1 MLKLKIILI
10 NLLIILPFF
19 LFSQSISISADTNL
33 VQNGH
38 LFGFV
43 VTAEGSFDSIS
54 EPAFGSFE
62 VENRSQS
69 QSSSINF
76 INGKFDKK
84 SSITYSYSLRP
95 TKEGTFKIGPAAL
108 NLKNGK
114 KILSNVVN
122 ITVVGSAPAQDP
134 AQDAEEDEDIPGGNT
149 QNAVTPKSGGTT
161 LMAPLSKWEKQT
173 PNNFI
178 RTIVSPSENIYQGE
192 PINVSYYLFVKPNTI
207 SNVNYYKDPV
217 FENCWKEEK
226 GETRLNFKR
235 ISIDGRV
242 YDYALLKSYT
252 LIPNEGATSLV
263 ASQVVMDVIIGSFF
277 DQRKQTISSI
287 ALNIPLNELPEKE
300 LHKNGKVG
308 DFKLSADKQSLDLD
322 KDNLLNTVTFVLS
335 GCGSFPST
343 EIKLEENPN
352 LKIFAPEIDSQI
364 SATPKG
370 LCGKKSWKFMVKGL
384 KKGKT
389 QIKTIPVDFY
399 SKESGWKRLEPL
411 EIPINVNDVSL
422 VSGEDKEQQEHSFEL
437 LKELPKGVKSYKI
450 KPLTQQKWFMVTLLV
465 PLLSVLISFIVWLHG
480 TLRQKRRGSFNSKV
494 SMYVDRINSSKD
506 SVELL
511 NNFYDALSGLY
522 KIELK
527 GERASAIKQKY
538 GSKVDEI
545 VEFIRQIEHLT
556 YSGQTSSDI
565 SDFKAKAV
573 NFITL
578 ERKK

>member
-1 MLKLKIILI
+1 MLKLKILLI
-10 NLLIILPFF
+10 NILIILPFF

-38 LFGFV
+38 LVGFV
-43 VTAEGSFDSIS
+43 LTAEGSFESID
-54 EPAFGSFE
+54 EPNFGSFE

-84 SSITYSYSLRP
+84 SSMTYSYSLRP
-95 TKEGTFKIGPAAL
+95 TKEGTFKIGPATL

-122 ITVVGSAPAQDP
+122 ITVVGSSSAQNPPQDP
-134 AQDAEEDEDIPGGNT
+134 DDDGTSGENAAGDAAP
-149 QNAVTPKSGGTT
+149 QVSGST
-161 LMAPLSKWEKQT
+161 LMSPLSKWEKQT
-173 PNNFI
+173 PNSFI
-178 RTIVSPSENIYQGE
+178 RTVVSPSENIYQGE
-192 PINVSYYLFVKPNTI
+192 PINVTYYLFVKPNTI

-226 GETRLNFKR
+226 AETRLNFKR

-252 LIPNEGATSLV
+252 LIPNEGVTSLV

-287 ALNIPLNELPEKE
+287 ALNIPLNKLPEKE

-308 DFKLSADKQSLDLD
+308 DFKLSADKRSLNLD
-322 KDNLLNTVTFVLS
+322 KDNLLNTVTFTLS
-335 GCGSFPST
+335 GCGSFPSA
-343 EIKLEENPN
+343 EIRLEENPD
-352 LKIFAPEIDSQI
+352 LKVFAPEIDSQI

-370 LCGKKSWKFMVKGL
+370 LCGKKTWKFMVKGL

-389 QIKTIPVDFY
+389 LIKTIPLDFY
-399 SKESGWKRLEPL
+399 SKENGWKRLEPL

-422 VSGEDKEQQEHSFEL
+422 LPGEEKDQKAHSFEL
-437 LKELPKGVKSYKI
+437 LKELPEGVKKYEI
-450 KPLTQQKWFMVTLLV
+450 KPLTQQKWFVAALLI
-465 PLLSVLISFIVWLHG
+465 PLLSVLISFVIWLQG
-480 TLRQKRRGSFNSKV
+480 TLRQKRSGSFNSKV
-494 SMYVDRINSSKD
+494 SMYVGRINSSKD

-511 NNFYDALSGLY
+511 NNFYDALSELY

-527 GERASAIKQKY
+527 GERASTMKQKY
-538 GSKVDEI
+538 GSKVEEI

-556 YSGQTSSDI
+556 YSGQGSSDI
-565 SDFKAKAV
+565 SEFKAKAV
-573 NFITL
+573 DFVTL
-578 ERKK
+578 GRKK

>member
-1 MLKLKIILI
+1 MLKLKILLI

-38 LFGFV
+38 LVGFV
-43 VTAEGSFDSIS
+43 LTAEGSFESID
-54 EPAFGSFE
+54 EPNFGSFE

-84 SSITYSYSLRP
+84 SSMTYSYSLRP

-114 KILSNVVN
+114 KILSNIVN
-122 ITVVGSAPAQDP
+122 ITVVGSSAAQNNPQNSGD
-134 AQDAEEDEDIPGGNT
+134 DEDLPAGSPAGDT
-149 QNAVTPKSGGTT
+149 TAKSGGTT
-161 LMAPLSKWEKQT
+161 LMSPLNKWEKQT

-178 RTIVSPSENIYQGE
+178 RTVVSPAENVYQGE
-192 PINVSYYLFVKPNTI
+192 PVNVTYYLFVKPNTI
-207 SNVNYYKDPV
+207 SNVNYYKDPI

-226 GETRLNFKR
+226 AETRLNFKR

-308 DFKLSADKQSLDLD
+308 DFNLSADKRSLNLD

-343 EIKLEENPN
+343 EIRLEDNPD
-352 LKIFAPEIDSQI
+352 LKVFAPEIDSQI

-370 LCGKKSWKFMVKGL
+370 LCGKKTWKFMVKGL
-384 KKGKT
+384 RKGRT
-389 QIKTIPVDFY
+389 QIKTQPLDFY
-399 SKESGWKRLEPL
+399 SKENGWKRLEPL
-411 EIPINVNDVSL
+411 EIPININDVSL
-422 VSGEDKEQQEHSFEL
+422 LADEEKEQKAHAFEL
-437 LKELPKGVKSYKI
+437 LKELPEGVKSSEI
-450 KPLTQQKWFMVTLLV
+450 KPLTQQKWFVAVLLV
-465 PLLSVLISFIVWLHG
+465 PLIAVLISFVIWLHG
-480 TLRQKRRGSFNSKV
+480 TLRQKRSGSFNSKV
-494 SMYVDRINSSKD
+494 SMYVERINSSKD

-511 NNFYDALSGLY
+511 NNFYDALSELY

-527 GERASAIKQKY
+527 GERASTIKQKY
-538 GSKVDEI
+538 GNKVEEI
-545 VEFIRQIEHLT
+545 VEFIREIEHLT
-556 YSGQTSSDI
+556 YSGQTGSDI
-565 SDFKAKAV
+565 SGFKAKAV
-573 NFITL
+573 SFVTL
-578 ERKK
+578 GRKK